1 MREKIELTGIV
12 LCSTPVGDY
21 DKRLVI
27 LTKER
32 GKITAF
38 ARGARKPNSP
48 YLGIS
53 EPFNFGT
60 FSLSEGYDA
69 YHLSGADIKEYFPDV
84 KNDIEGICYGTYFC
98 DILEYLCVDGCGDS
112 NVLNLIYVTLKA
124 LTKPDLPKKLI
135 RRIFEL
141 KILDYDGEGMLAS
154 CCCMCESK
162 DLAAFYLSG
171 NGFLCKNCVKK
182 VEKKYYV
189 NQSTVYTL
197 QYILSA
203 PLKKLYTFQV
213 TEEVFRELDVIID
226 SYFSK
231 HVNKRFK
238 SLEILSV
245 MC

>member
-12 LCSTPVGDY
+12 LSSAPVGDY

-60 FSLSEGYDA
+60 FFLSEGYDA
-69 YHLSGADIKEYFPDV
+69 YHLAGADIKEYFLEV

-98 DILEYLCVDGCGDS
+98 DILEYLCVDGYGDA
-112 NVLNLIYVTLKA
+112 NILNLIYVTLKA
-124 LTKPDLPKKLI
+124 LTKPDLSKKLI

-141 KILDYDGEGMLAS
+141 KILDYDGEGMNGFQ
-154 CCCMCESK
+154 CCMCENK
-162 DLAAFYLSG
+162 DLVAFYLPG
-171 NGFLCKNCVKK
+171 NGFLCKDCVDKVNKK
-182 VEKKYYV
+182 S
-189 NQSTVYTL
+189 NISQSALYTI
-197 QYILSA
+197 QYILSS

-213 TEEVFRELDVIID
+213 TEEVFREIEEIIN
-226 SYFSK
+226 SYFLK
-231 HVNKRFK
+231 HVNKKFK